1 MKQRLIDVDEFIKQ
15 LFRDADY
22 VIDNNLENLK
32 VELPKFCP
40 PNATTIAIEMI
51 KKAKTVDAIPI
62 EWLEKKY
69 KDLEYSY
76 SFGATDELKS
86 RMDGIRYA
94 INLWRK
100 ENE

>member
-1 MKQRLIDVDEFIKQ
+1 MRLINADELIEKVKVDG
-15 LFRDADY
+15 LGFRTY
-22 VIDNNLENLK
+22 Y
-32 VELPKFCP
+32 
-40 PNATTIAIEMI
+40 AILNTP
-51 KKAKTVDAIPI
+51 TVDAVSI
-62 EWLEKKY
+62 EWLEEKY

-100 ENE
+100 ENEIDWCR